1 MGHREKRI
9 LGKIIGGEIVRERVR
24 ERERERE
31 RENEREICDAFKDQ
45 NETTEKGI
53 RFAALESSI
62 SSRSRLDPVLQISS
76 LGIK

>member
-9 LGKIIGGEIVRERVR
+9 LEKIIGGER

-45 NETTEKGI
+45 NETAEKGI

-62 SSRSRLDPVLQISS
+62 SSRSRLDPHPTDFK
-76 LGIK
+76 LGH